1 MQAENKSVVV
11 GSHFDRFITE
21 QLASGRYASADEVI
35 RAALRLLEETGT
47 DIEKLRPVASKDDQ
61 NKEPFTKITNN
72 DLVNDSSSARKTL
85 FGSEQI
91 KSIQQGLEAGKSKNQ
106 LAQEYG
112 VSVMAISRV
121 ARARIPRDRSHLKKL
136 NSVHF

>member
-1 MQAENKSVVV
+1 MQTENTCVVL
-11 GSHFDRFITE
+11 GSHFDRFIAE

-47 DIEKLRPVASKDDQ
+47 DIEKLRPVASKHDQ
-61 NKEPFTKITNN
+61 NEELFTKITNN
-72 DLVNDSSSARKTL
+72 DLVNDSSTARKTL

-91 KSIQQGLEAGKSKNQ
+91 KNIQQSLEAGKSKNQ

-112 VSVMAISRV
+112 VSVMAISRA

-136 NSVHF
+136 NAAHF